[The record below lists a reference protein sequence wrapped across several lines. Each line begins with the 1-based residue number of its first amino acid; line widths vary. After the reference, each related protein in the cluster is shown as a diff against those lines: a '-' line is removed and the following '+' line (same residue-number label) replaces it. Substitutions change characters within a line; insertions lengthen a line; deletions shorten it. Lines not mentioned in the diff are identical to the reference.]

1 MRQVDYV
8 IPTLSERSRL
18 QRRKSLGQLQSIE
31 SPGLTSELPVGIAL
45 YFEAMAAAKAA
56 AEAERLAEIERE
68 AQARQ
73 RAAEAARLAAAQA
86 EAERLAQQL
95 ELEAARRL
103 AEEQR
108 AAEEAAAKA
117 RQAQRQR
124 ELELKEKQRLA
135 ALAVEAKEPR
145 AFDQALTAIEA
156 NPWLECGI
164 WLIAISIDAFS
175 ALRSLLKEHQPRQRA
190 SAALLSWSSELGR
203 LTWPRT
209 LKQWCLE
216 TSNRLL
222 AAAKTRA
229 A

>member
-18 QRRKSLGQLQSIE
+18 QRRKSLGQLQAIE

-73 RAAEAARLAAAQA
+73 RAAEAAR
-86 EAERLAQQL
+86 RLAD
-95 ELEAARRL
+95 
-103 AEEQR
+103 EQR

-124 ELELKEKQRLA
+124 ELERKEQQRLA

-145 AFDQALTAIEA
+145 PFDQALTAIEA

-164 WLIAISIDAFS
+164 WLIAICIDAFS
-175 ALRSLLKEHQPRQRA
+175 ALRSLLREHQPRQRA
-190 SAALLSWSSELGR
+190 RAALLHWSSELGR
-203 LTWPRT
+203 LIWPRT

-216 TSNRLL
+216 TSYRLM
-222 AAAKTRA
+222 AAAKTRPPKG
-229 A
+229 

>member
-18 QRRKSLGQLQSIE
+18 QRRKSLGQLQAIE

-73 RAAEAARLAAAQA
+73 RAAEAAR
-86 EAERLAQQL
+86 RLAD
-95 ELEAARRL
+95 
-103 AEEQR
+103 EQR
-108 AAEEAAAKA
+108 TAEEAAAKA

-124 ELELKEKQRLA
+124 ELERKEQQRLA

-190 SAALLSWSSELGR
+190 SAVLLHWSNELGR

-216 TSNRLL
+216 TSHRLL

>member
-1 MRQVDYV
+1 LRQVDYV

-45 YFEAMAAAKAA
+45 YFEAMAAAEAA

-68 AQARQ
+68 TQARQ
-73 RAAEAARLAAAQA
+73 RAE
-86 EAERLAQQL
+86 
-95 ELEAARRL
+95 EAARRL

-124 ELELKEKQRLA
+124 ELELKEQQRLA

-145 AFDQALTAIEA
+145 PFDQALTAIEA

-164 WLIAISIDAFS
+164 WLIAISMDAFS

-190 SAALLSWSSELGR
+190 SAALMHWSNELGR

-216 TSNRLL
+216 TSHRLL

>member
-18 QRRKSLGQLQSIE
+18 QRRKSLGQLQAIE

-73 RAAEAARLAAAQA
+73 RAAEAAR
-86 EAERLAQQL
+86 
-95 ELEAARRL
+95 RL

-108 AAEEAAAKA
+108 AAKEAAAKA
-117 RQAQRQR
+117 KQAQRQR
-124 ELELKEKQRLA
+124 ELELKEQQRLA

-175 ALRSLLKEHQPRQRA
+175 ALLSLLKEHQPRQRA
-190 SAALLSWSSELGR
+190 SAALLHWSSELGR

-216 TSNRLL
+216 TSHRLM

>member
-1 MRQVDYV
+1 M

-18 QRRKSLGQLQSIE
+18 QRRKSLGQLQAIE
-31 SPGLTSELPVGIAL
+31 SPGLSSELPVGIAL
-45 YFEAMAAAKAA
+45 YFEAMAAAEAA

-73 RAAEAARLAAAQA
+73 RAAEAAR
-86 EAERLAQQL
+86 RLAD
-95 ELEAARRL
+95 
-103 AEEQR
+103 EQR
-108 AAEEAAAKA
+108 AAEKAAAKA

-124 ELELKEKQRLA
+124 ELERKEQQRLA

-145 AFDQALTAIEA
+145 PFDQALTAIEA

-164 WLIAISIDAFS
+164 WLIAICIDAFS
-175 ALRSLLKEHQPRQRA
+175 ALRSLLREHQPRQRA
-190 SAALLSWSSELGR
+190 RAALLHWSSELGR
-203 LTWPRT
+203 LIWPRT

-216 TSNRLL
+216 TSHRLL

>member
-18 QRRKSLGQLQSIE
+18 QRRKSLGQRQAIE
-31 SPGLTSELPVGIAL
+31 SPGLSSELPVGIAL
-45 YFEAMAAAKAA
+45 YFEAMAAAEAA

-73 RAAEAARLAAAQA
+73 RAE
-86 EAERLAQQL
+86 
-95 ELEAARRL
+95 EAARRL
-103 AEEQR
+103 ADEQR
-108 AAEEAAAKA
+108 TAEEAAAKA

-124 ELELKEKQRLA
+124 ELERKEQQRLA

-145 AFDQALTAIEA
+145 PFDQALTAIEA

-164 WLIAISIDAFS
+164 WLIAICIDAFS
-175 ALRSLLKEHQPRQRA
+175 ALRSLLREHQPRQRA
-190 SAALLSWSSELGR
+190 RAALLHWSSELGR
-203 LTWPRT
+203 LIWPRT

-216 TSNRLL
+216 TSHRLM
-222 AAAKTRA
+222 AAAKTQA

>member
-1 MRQVDYV
+1 M

-18 QRRKSLGQLQSIE
+18 QRRKSLGQLQAIE

-73 RAAEAARLAAAQA
+73 RAAEAAR
-86 EAERLAQQL
+86 
-95 ELEAARRL
+95 RL

-124 ELELKEKQRLA
+124 ELELKEQQRLA

-175 ALRSLLKEHQPRQRA
+175 ALLSLLKEHQPRQRA
-190 SAALLSWSSELGR
+190 RAALLHWSSELGR

-216 TSNRLL
+216 TSHRLL
-222 AAAKTRA
+222 AAAKTRTA
-229 A
+229 

>member
-18 QRRKSLGQLQSIE
+18 QCRKSLGQLQAIE
-31 SPGLTSELPVGIAL
+31 NPGLTSELPVGIAL

-73 RAAEAARLAAAQA
+73 RAA
-86 EAERLAQQL
+86 
-95 ELEAARRL
+95 EAARRL

-190 SAALLSWSSELGR
+190 SAALLHWSSELGR

-216 TSNRLL
+216 TSHRLL